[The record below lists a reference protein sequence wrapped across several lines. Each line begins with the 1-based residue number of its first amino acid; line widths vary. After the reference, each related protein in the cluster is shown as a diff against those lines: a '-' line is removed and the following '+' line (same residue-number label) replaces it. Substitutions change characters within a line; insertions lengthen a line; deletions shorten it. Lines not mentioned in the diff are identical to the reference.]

1 MTEKGSILVVD
12 DNLSIVKTMSFV
24 LARKG
29 FDVATASDGKE
40 ALEKVRETAFDLIFM
55 DIKMPLMDG
64 VETYRKIKEIR
75 PGASVVMMTAYAVED
90 LVQDAL
96 REGAYGVLYK
106 PVELER
112 VISIIDEAREAK
124 KSALIL
130 VVDDDPSTCTTL
142 KNILT
147 GKDYDVVV
155 ASSGEEAISIAR
167 ERGPDILL
175 IDMNMPVLNG
185 LVTFL
190 AIKEVDPEAVAIIM
204 TAFRQEM
211 ADLVQSALEN
221 SAFACLYKP
230 LDIEAM
236 LGIIEEI
243 VKRRRSA

>member
-24 LARKG
+24 LVRKG
-29 FDVATASDGKE
+29 YIVATASDGKE
-40 ALEKVRETAFDLIFM
+40 ALERVRETAFDLIFM

-106 PVELER
+106 PLDMER
-112 VISIIDEAREAK
+112 AVSIIDEARAAK

-130 VVDDDPSTCTTL
+130 VVDDDPGTCTTL

-147 GKDYDVVV
+147 RKDYNVVT
-155 ASSGEEAISIAR
+155 ANDGEKAIAIAA
-167 ERGPDILL
+167 ERSPDILL
-175 IDMNMPVLNG
+175 IDMKLPVLNG
-185 LVTFL
+185 LVTYL
-190 AIKEVDPEAVAIIM
+190 AIKEVDPEAIAIIM
-204 TAFRQEM
+204 TAFRR
-211 ADLVQSALEN
+211 DGR
-221 SAFACLYKP
+221 
-230 LDIEAM
+230 LDSQR
-236 LGIIEEI
+236 LGKQRIR
-243 VKRRRSA
+243 VSL

>member
-24 LARKG
+24 LVRKG
-29 FDVATASDGKE
+29 YIVATASDGKE
-40 ALEKVRETAFDLIFM
+40 ALERVRETAFDLIFM

-106 PVELER
+106 PLDMER
-112 VISIIDEAREAK
+112 AVSIIDEARAAK

-130 VVDDDPSTCTTL
+130 VVDDDPGTCTTL

-147 GKDYDVVV
+147 RKDYGVVV
-155 ASSGEEAISIAR
+155 ANSGEEAISIA
-167 ERGPDILL
+167 EEKSPDILL
-175 IDMNMPVLNG
+175 IDMILPVLNG
-185 LVTFL
+185 LVTYL
-190 AIKEVDPEAVAIIM
+190 AIKEVDP
-204 TAFRQEM
+204 
-211 ADLVQSALEN
+211 
-221 SAFACLYKP
+221 
-230 LDIEAM
+230 
-236 LGIIEEI
+236 
-243 VKRRRSA
+243 